1 MKPIKFQ
8 NIFNFILL
16 FIFFNNFYAKNI
28 PNMFKKLTFL
38 LFNFIDKNK
47 SYSDV
52 IDFFIL
58 EKKSKHLHFL
68 LVVLL

>member
-1 MKPIKFQ
+1 MKPTKFQ
-8 NIFNFILL
+8 NIFNSILL
-16 FIFFNNFYAKNI
+16 FIFYAKNI

-38 LFNFIDKNK
+38 LINFIDKNK

-52 IDFFIL
+52 IDFFYFR
-58 EKKSKHLHFL
+58 KKSKHLHFL